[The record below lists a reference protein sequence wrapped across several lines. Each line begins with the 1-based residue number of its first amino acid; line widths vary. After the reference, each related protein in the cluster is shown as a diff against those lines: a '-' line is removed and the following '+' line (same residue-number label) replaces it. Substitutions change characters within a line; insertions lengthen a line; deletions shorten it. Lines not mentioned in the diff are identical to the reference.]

1 MVGEERPRV
10 MEFDHLKGSSEYSY
24 SSFNDTASTAASDSP
39 VLARGAQFKRP
50 TSPSNA
56 STSDLSQ
63 DLEGVTLSNDE
74 TSMNGGQGESAASA
88 AIEDQDFDGMLDAQD
103 RDLPPHACSYVL
115 RCSRGTSTH
124 T

>member
-1 MVGEERPRV
+1 MEDNNRLT

-39 VLARGAQFKRP
+39 VLPRGAQFKRAS
-50 TSPSNA
+50 SPSNA

-63 DLEGVTLSNDE
+63 DLEGVTLSG
-74 TSMNGGQGESAASA
+74 NGHDHHGEDSAASA
-88 AIEDQDFDGMLDAQD
+88 AIEDQDFDGMLDAAD

-115 RCSRGTSTH
+115 PALLVLL
-124 T
+124 